1 MVETLDIAFTRTP
14 ESKLSEVDFNNI
26 PFGKV
31 YSDHMFIADFDGS
44 SWKDLRIVPYQNLSL
59 SPANVTLHYGQSV
72 FEGMKAHRSPEGEVI
87 LFRPYDNFRRLN
99 KSAERLCIP
108 TVSEELFMGSLMELL
123 KIDNGWVPDVQGTS
137 LYIRPYI
144 FATDEYI
151 GIRPSDTYKFMIIT
165 CPVGA
170 YYSSPVKVKIEE
182 HYSRACDGGTGYAKA
197 AGNYAGSL
205 YPAKLAQNQGYQ
217 QLIWTDSNEH
227 KYIEESGTMNLFFVL
242 GNKIL
247 TPKTSDSIL
256 SGITRDS
263 VVTLAKEWGYEVEER
278 KISVEEVLSAAQN
291 GELSE
296 VFGTGTAAT
305 IAQISAI
312 AKGDQEYELPAVE
325 GRVLSNRVF
334 AELDRYKRA
343 EIEDKYN
350 WLVTV

>member
-72 FEGMKAHRSPEGEVI
+72 FEGMKAHRSPEGDVI

-108 TVSEELFMGSLMELL
+108 TVSEELFMGSLLELL
-123 KIDNGWVPDVQGTS
+123 KIDNGWVPNVQGTS

-242 GNKIL
+242 GNKVL

-278 KISVEEVLSAAQN
+278 RISVEEILSAAQN
-291 GELSE
+291 GTLSE

-325 GRVLSNRVF
+325 GRILSNRVF

-343 EIEDKYN
+343 EVEDKYN